1 MADPADALT
10 SSREGTVLLLDVNP
24 KAKADRFPAGYNEW
38 RHAIGCSITAP
49 PVEGKA
55 NRAIVALLSRTLT
68 IPQSGISILTGATSS
83 QKRVLIQGMTFE
95 QLAEFLRER
104 CPR

>member
-10 SSREGTVLLLDVNP
+10 STREGTVLLLDVTP
-24 KAKADRFPAGYNEW
+24 KAKFDRFPSGYNEW
-38 RHAIGCSITAP
+38 RKAVGCSITAP

-55 NRAIVALLSRTLT
+55 NRAIIALLSRTLS
-68 IPQSGISILTGATSS
+68 IPQSQVSILTGATSS
-83 QKRVLIQGMTFE
+83 QKRVLIQGMTNE
-95 QLAEFLRER
+95 QIVGYLREH

>member
-10 SSREGTVLLLDVNP
+10 STREGTVLLLDVTP
-24 KAKADRFPAGYNEW
+24 KAKFDRFPSGYNEW

-49 PVEGKA
+49 PIEGKA
-55 NRAIVALLSRTLT
+55 NRAIIALLSRTLV
-68 IPQSGISILTGATSS
+68 IPHSRISILTGTTSS
-83 QKRVLIQGMTFE
+83 QKRVLIQGVTLE
-95 QLAEFLRER
+95 QIAGFLRER

>member
-10 SSREGTVLLLDVNP
+10 STREGTVLLIDVTP
-24 KAKADRFPAGYNEW
+24 KAKVDRFPSGYNEW

-55 NRAIVALLSRTLT
+55 NRAIIALLSKTLT
-68 IPQSGISILTGATSS
+68 IPQFRISILTGASSS
-83 QKRVLIQGMTFE
+83 QKRVLIQGMTHE
-95 QLAEFLRER
+95 QIAGFLRER
-104 CPR
+104 CLR